1 MYTYRDCTAPNGPP
15 SLFNIE
21 AINETAIEALWGLP
35 EVDLRSGIIR
45 GYRLFVRARGQDEMM
60 INIANNYTQ
69 AYIISGLQPRT
80 AYTVSILAYTTAG
93 NGPRSIHLTVLT
105 RARKMGSI

>member
-1 MYTYRDCTAPNGPP
+1 MHVAPDGPP

-35 EVDLRSGIIR
+35 ARNVRNGIIR
-45 GYRLFVRARGQDEMM
+45 GYKLFVQAKGREERTM
-60 INIANNYTQ
+60 NITNSSTQ

-80 AYTVSILAYTTAG
+80 AYTISVLAYNAAG
-93 NGPRSIHLTVLT
+93 DGPRSIRLTTIT
-105 RARKMGSI
+105 RTRKIQA